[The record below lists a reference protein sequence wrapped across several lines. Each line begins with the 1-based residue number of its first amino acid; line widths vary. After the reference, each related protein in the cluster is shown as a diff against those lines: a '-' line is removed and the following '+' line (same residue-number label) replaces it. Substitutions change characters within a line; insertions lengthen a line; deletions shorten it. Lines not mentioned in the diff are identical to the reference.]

1 MAESK
6 SKDIL
11 EVKRKN
17 SNYNSLEYI
26 DIIKML
32 IKSKKEYEIT
42 KEQETTKR
50 MAIKSDLFKYLK
62 KLDAKKEVLLEV
74 FEKEYNF
81 RKNTVDKMF
90 DVVERALDDGRDT
103 VVCQALDSIEGIVKE
118 SPLKGI
124 AQVSRAFENDDEDLL
139 I

>member
-1 MAESK
+1 MAELK
-6 SKDIL
+6 NKNIL
-11 EVKRKN
+11 EAKTKN

-26 DIIKML
+26 DMIKVL

-42 KEQETTKR
+42 KEQEATKR
-50 MAIKSDLFKYLK
+50 MAIKNDLVKYLK
-62 KLDAKKEVLLEV
+62 KLDEKKEFLLEI

-81 RKNTVDKMF
+81 RKNTVDHMF

-118 SPLKGI
+118 SPLKSI
-124 AQVSRAFENDDEDLL
+124 AQVSSAFENDDEDLL